1 MNPSIRPHDGRA
13 RPGSGAPTH
22 PARQAMTAGA
32 AGAGSET
39 ATAKTGTSAG
49 IDGRNASRTG
59 PIRMRLHAWFGPTA
73 WWRPSARPQHH
84 ATHRNVYILPSG
96 AGWLFA
102 ALLAVLLI
110 ASINDRL
117 ALGHALTFGLA
128 SVALV
133 SMPITHAQVR
143 GLRLRLQAPA
153 PVAAGTSGAL
163 VLDVEHPGPARHGL
177 KLRMAG
183 QTVDLAL
190 PADGTSTVHL
200 PLPAAQRGWQTLPA
214 LVVESRFPFGL
225 FRAWTVWRPTPA
237 RLVWPA
243 AEHPVP
249 AFPTNAQADGQAPAT
264 FAHRPQSPGDFNGLR
279 PWRASDGPRE
289 IAWKHLARR
298 PEPLEPVSR
307 DMTGRHP
314 TATAGPLWLAW
325 EDAAP
330 PLSASAVPG
339 IAPAAADDADPPRP
353 ATVTADI
360 EARLSRLTAW
370 VHAAH
375 DTGRPCGLRLPGC
388 VIAPAWGDAHRHR
401 LLKALALWNG

>member
-1 MNPSIRPHDGRA
+1 MNSGVRSDDGYA
-13 RPGSGAPTH
+13 RTGSASTTH
-22 PARQAMTAGA
+22 RVPQATAGTA
-32 AGAGSET
+32 IDRPDVRPTAGVHT
-39 ATAKTGTSAG
+39 
-49 IDGRNASRTG
+49 
-59 PIRMRLHAWFGPTA
+59 RLHAWVRWLAPWQPTGQ
-73 WWRPSARPQHH
+73 PTHH

-133 SMPITHAQVR
+133 SMPMTHAQVR
-143 GLRLRLQAPA
+143 GLRLRLQALA

-163 VLDVEHPGPARHGL
+163 VLHVEHPGPGRHGL

-183 QTVDLAL
+183 QTVDLEL
-190 PADGTSTVHL
+190 PAEGGSTVHL
-200 PLPAAQRGWQTLPA
+200 PLPAAQRGWQTLPT
-214 LVVESRFPFGL
+214 LVIESRFPFGL
-225 FRAWTVWRPTPA
+225 FRAWTVWRPAPA

-249 AFPTNAQADGQAPAT
+249 AFPAHAQADGLAPAT
-264 FAHRPQSPGDFNGLR
+264 SVHRPQALGDFDGLR

-307 DMTGRHP
+307 DMIGKSP

-325 EDAAP
+325 EDASPSP
-330 PLSASAVPG
+330 PASAAPG
-339 IAPAAADDADPPRP
+339 AAPAVADHADPPGP
-353 ATVTADI
+353 APSTDDI

-375 DTGRPCGLRLPGC
+375 DAGRPCGLRLPGC
-388 VIAPAWGDAHRHR
+388 VIAPAWGDAHHHR
-401 LLKALALWNG
+401 LLKALALWNR